1 VLGASRQRLRH
12 AVGAGAG
19 RTGQLQPTV
28 PAPERL
34 PRPRWF
40 VWFTP
45 ALGLLLG
52 GYLFFSKSFAYLHV
66 PGTPVFVG
74 EIVLAIGM
82 FEALQLPSPWRHLLS
97 RAPVLKVVLVFLAI
111 CGVRLFFD
119 YPAYGLDAARDAAIA
134 YYGLFALLTAAAAVC
149 EPTFVP
155 RLLGWYRRVLPAFLV
170 WAPVAI
176 LLSDVDALAGI
187 VVPGT
192 DTPINSFKVGDFGVQ
207 IAMAVAF
214 LWLDGTQA
222 GSGPTRRSP
231 SRTTTLSL
239 VGLVGLFVC
248 LTQNRGGFL
257 AGAVTLFVAAVYLPP
272 GRRRRL
278 ALPLV
283 SGLAVVTLFIALLNV
298 RIPISERE
306 ISLQQVTSNITSI
319 VHRQSSQQLR
329 GTVEWREQLWQR
341 LRADMLAT
349 GAWRT
354 GLGFG
359 PVLGTR
365 YGVSD
370 PSDPRPLRNIH
381 NSHLTVFAR
390 TGAVGLAV
398 WTLLWLIWC
407 VYLHRWIRRRPGGV
421 RDPRGATAGWLL
433 AGAVGLLVNAYF
445 DPSLEGPQ
453 ACIWLYVILGIGAA
467 TTRSPRSPRQP
478 ALASAGPAGERS
490 SAGAGPDPWRAA
502 TERTNATE
510 RANGRP
516 ADPAERDAPAAG
528 AERWSIARLA
538 EQGRRLQGVAR
549 RLGWAVA
556 DQALSSLTN
565 FLVGFFVARS
575 LGPTAFGA
583 FSVAFATY
591 LIALNGSRGLATD
604 PLMVRYSGV
613 QLAEWR
619 RAVAGSTG
627 TAAAVGTLGGI
638 VCAALAI
645 VVPGPTGLA
654 LVALGLSMPGLLLQ
668 DSWRFA
674 FFSAGTAGRAFAN
687 DLIRAV
693 VLLILIAA
701 VIASGRSSEFFFML
715 AWGISAT
722 IAAVAGAVQARLLPR
737 ALLAADWLR
746 RHRDLC
752 SRYLAENLSV
762 TGGTQLKFYG
772 LAAVGGIAV
781 VGTLRAAELLFGG
794 VYVLTQGIGLMAVP
808 EAVRLLR
815 QSRARLRQ
823 FCLLISAL
831 GGGGGIVCG
840 AVLLAIP
847 ESLGQ
852 RLLHESWAPAS
863 TVLLPTTVFIT
874 AFGLQMG
881 AWAGLRALAAAS
893 RSLLSQL
900 VGSVLSVAGVLAGAA
915 AAGAIGAAWGI
926 AAAGVLAATFWWWQF
941 HVGLHRF
948 REAEPET

>member
-1 VLGASRQRLRH
+1 
-12 AVGAGAG
+12 
-19 RTGQLQPTV
+19 
-28 PAPERL
+28 
-34 PRPRWF
+34 

-52 GYLFFSKSFAYLHV
+52 GYLFFSKSFAYVHV

-74 EIVLAIGM
+74 EIVLAIGI
-82 FEALQLPSPWRHLLS
+82 FEVLRLPSPWRHLLS

-111 CGVRLFFD
+111 CCVRLFSD
-119 YPAYGLDAARDAAIA
+119 YPAYGLEAVRDSAIG
-134 YYGLFALLTAAAAVC
+134 YYALFALLTAAAVVC
-149 EPTFVP
+149 EPTFLP

-170 WAPVAI
+170 WAPVAV
-176 LLSDVDALAGI
+176 LLSDVDGLSGI

-214 LWLDGTQA
+214 LWLDGAQA
-222 GSGPTRRSP
+222 RGERSRSP

-239 VGLVGLFVC
+239 VGIVGLFVC

-257 AGAVTLFVAAVYLPP
+257 AGAVTLLVAAVYLPP

-283 SGLAVVTLFIALLNV
+283 GGLAALTLLIGLLNV
-298 RIPISERE
+298 RLPISERE
-306 ISLQQVTSNITSI
+306 VSLQQVTSNILSI
-319 VHRQSSQQLR
+319 VHRDSSQQLS

-341 LRADMLAT
+341 LRADMLAS

-359 PVLGTR
+359 PVLGER

-370 PSDPRPLRNIH
+370 PSDPRPLRNVH

-390 TGAVGLAV
+390 TGAVGLVV
-398 WTLLWLIWC
+398 WALLWLAWC
-407 VYLHRWIRRRPGGV
+407 LHLHRWIRRRPGGV
-421 RDPRGATAGWLL
+421 RDPDGATAGWLL
-433 AGAVGLLVNAYF
+433 AGAVGFLVNAYF

-453 ACIWLYVILGIGAA
+453 ACIWLYVLLGIGAA
-467 TTRSPRSPRQP
+467 TTRRPRRPAFSSPGLGGGDEPRSI
-478 ALASAGPAGERS
+478 GP
-490 SAGAGPDPWRAA
+490 GPPPWHA
-502 TERTNATE
+502 TTE
-510 RANGRP
+510 GTNGRP
-516 ADPAERDAPAAG
+516 AGPAERDAPAVG
-528 AERWSIARLA
+528 TNRWNLARVA
-538 EQGRRLQGVAR
+538 EQGRRLRGVAR

-591 LIALNGSRGLATD
+591 LVALNASRGLATD
-604 PLMVRYSGV
+604 PLLVRYSGV
-613 QLAEWR
+613 QLTEWR

-627 TAAAVGTLGGI
+627 TAVTVGTLGGI
-638 VCAALAI
+638 VCAALGI
-645 VVPGPTGLA
+645 VLSGPTGLA
-654 LVALGLSMPGLLLQ
+654 LLALGLTMPGLLLQ

-687 DLIRAV
+687 DLVRAV
-693 VLLILIAA
+693 VLMVLIAL
-701 VIASGRSSEFFFML
+701 VIVSGRSSEFSFML
-715 AWGISAT
+715 AWGISAA
-722 IAAVAGAVQARLLPR
+722 IAAVVGAVQARLLPG
-737 ALLAADWLR
+737 ALQAAGWLR
-746 RHRDLC
+746 KHRDLC

-772 LAAVGGIAV
+772 LAAVGGLTV
-781 VGTLRAAELLFGG
+781 VGALRAAELLFGG

-815 QSRARLRQ
+815 QSGARLRQ

-831 GGGGGIVCG
+831 GGGGAIACG

-852 RLLHESWAPAS
+852 RLLHDSWAPAS
-863 TVLLPTTVFIT
+863 TLILPTTVFMV
-874 AFGLQMG
+874 AFGLQIG

-893 RSLLSQL
+893 RSLLSQA
-900 VGSVLSVAGVLAGAA
+900 VGSVLSLAGVLWGAA
-915 AAGAIGAAWGI
+915 AAGATGAAWGI
-926 AAAGVLAATFWWWQF
+926 AAAGVLASTFWWWQF
-941 HVGLHRF
+941 RQGLRGF
-948 REAEPET
+948 RQAEDDQAAAEPASAV

>member
-1 VLGASRQRLRH
+1 VLGTNQQRLRH
-12 AVGAGAG
+12 TAGAG
-19 RTGQLQPTV
+19 
-28 PAPERL
+28 PARPERL

-52 GYLFFSKSFAYLHV
+52 GYLFFSKSFAYVHI
-66 PGTPVFVG
+66 PGTPVFIG
-74 EIVLAIGM
+74 EIVLAIGI
-82 FEALQLPSPWRHLLS
+82 FEVLQLPSPWRHLLT
-97 RAPVLKVVLVFLAI
+97 RAPVLRVVLVFLAV
-111 CGVRLFFD
+111 CCVRLFFD
-119 YPAYGLDAARDAAIA
+119 YPAYGLDAVRDSAIG
-134 YYGLFALLTAAAAVC
+134 YYGAFALLTAAAVVC

-176 LLSDVDALAGI
+176 LLSDVAAISGI

-214 LWLDGTQA
+214 LWLDGAHARSEHT
-222 GSGPTRRSP
+222 RSP

-257 AGAVTLFVAAVYLPP
+257 AGAVTLFVAAVYLPS

-283 SGLAVVTLFIALLNV
+283 GGLAAITLLVSLLNV
-298 RIPISERE
+298 RLPISERE
-306 ISLQQVTSNITSI
+306 ISLQQVTSNISSI
-319 VHRQSSQQLR
+319 VHRENSQQLS
-329 GTVEWREQLWQR
+329 GTVEWREKLWQR
-341 LRADMLAT
+341 LRADMLSS

-359 PVLGTR
+359 PVLGER

-370 PSDPRPLRNIH
+370 PSDPRPLRNVH
-381 NSHLTVFAR
+381 NSHLTIFAR
-390 TGAVGLAV
+390 TGAVGLGV
-398 WTLLWLIWC
+398 WVLLWLVWC
-407 VYLHRWIRRRPGGV
+407 LHLHRWIRRRPGGV
-421 RDPRGATAGWLL
+421 RDPDGATAGWLL
-433 AGAVGLLVNAYF
+433 AGAIGLLVNAYF

-453 ACIWLYVILGIGAA
+453 ACIWLYVLLGIGAA
-467 TTRSPRSPRQP
+467 KTRRPRRPAFSSPSLGRGDELRS
-478 ALASAGPAGERS
+478 LGP
-490 SAGAGPDPWRAA
+490 GPTPPWRTS
-502 TERTNATE
+502 TEK
-510 RANGRP
+510 ANGQPSR
-516 ADPAERDAPAAG
+516 PAERDAPVVG
-528 AERWSIARLA
+528 TNRWNVARMA
-538 EQGRRLQGVAR
+538 EQGRRLRGLAR

-591 LIALNGSRGLATD
+591 LIALNASRGLATD
-604 PLMVRYSGV
+604 PLLVRYSGA
-613 QLAEWR
+613 QLTEWR
-619 RAVAGSTG
+619 RAVTG
-627 TAAAVGTLGGI
+627 GTGMAIAVGTVGG
-638 VCAALAI
+638 VACAALGI
-645 VVPGPTGLA
+645 VMSGPTGLA
-654 LVALGLSMPGLLLQ
+654 FLALGLTMPGLLLQ

-687 DLIRAV
+687 DLLRAV
-693 VLLILIAA
+693 VLLALIALII
-701 VIASGRSSEFFFML
+701 VSGRSSEFSFML
-715 AWGISAT
+715 VWGISAT
-722 IAAVAGAVQARLLPR
+722 IAALVGAVQARLLPGP
-737 ALLAADWLR
+737 LVAADWLR
-746 RHRDLC
+746 KHRDLC
-752 SRYLAENLSV
+752 SRYLAENLAV

-772 LAAVGGIAV
+772 LAAVGGLAV
-781 VGTLRAAELLFGG
+781 VGALRAAELLFGG

-815 QSRARLRQ
+815 QSRSRLRQ
-823 FCLLISAL
+823 FCLLISVL
-831 GGGGGIVCG
+831 GGGGAIACG
-840 AVLLAIP
+840 VVLLAIP

-852 RLLHESWAPAS
+852 RLLHNSWAPAS
-863 TVLLPTTVFIT
+863 TLILPTAVFMA
-874 AFGLQMG
+874 AFGIQMG

-893 RSLLSQL
+893 KSLLSQA
-900 VGSVLSVAGVLAGAA
+900 VGSVLSIVGVLSGAA
-915 AAGAIGAAWGI
+915 AAGATGAAWGI
-926 AAAGVLAATFWWWQF
+926 AAAGVLGATFWWWQF
-941 HVGLHRF
+941 RLGLRDL
-948 REAEPET
+948 RQAEDQHAAPERTSTF

>member
-1 VLGASRQRLRH
+1 
-12 AVGAGAG
+12 
-19 RTGQLQPTV
+19 
-28 PAPERL
+28 
-34 PRPRWF
+34 

-52 GYLFFSKSFAYLHV
+52 GYLFFSKSFAYVHV

-74 EIVLAIGM
+74 EIVLAIGI
-82 FEALQLPSPWRHLLS
+82 FEVLRLPSPWRHILR
-97 RAPVLKVVLVFLAI
+97 RAPVLKVVLAFLAI
-111 CGVRLFFD
+111 CCVRLLSD
-119 YPAYGLDAARDAAIA
+119 YPAYGLDAVRDSAIG
-134 YYGLFALLTAAAAVC
+134 YYALFALLAAAAVVC
-149 EPTFVP
+149 EPTFLP

-170 WAPVAI
+170 WAPIAI

-207 IAMAVAF
+207 IAMAVTF
-214 LWLDGTQA
+214 LWLDGAQTRSRQTNN
-222 GSGPTRRSP
+222 PTRP
-231 SRTTTLSL
+231 TTLSL

-248 LTQNRGGFL
+248 LTQSRGGFL
-257 AGAVTLFVAAVYLPP
+257 GGAATLLVAAAYLPP
-272 GRRRRL
+272 GRRQRL
-278 ALPLV
+278 ALPLLG
-283 SGLAVVTLFIALLNV
+283 GLAVITLLISLLNV

-306 ISLQQVTSNITSI
+306 VSLQQVTSNILSI
-319 VHRQSSQQLR
+319 VHRENSQQLS

-341 LRADMLAT
+341 LRADMLAS

-359 PVLGTR
+359 PVLGER

-370 PSDPRPLRNIH
+370 PNDPLPLRNVH

-390 TGAVGLAV
+390 TGVVGLGV
-398 WTLLWLIWC
+398 WALLWLVWC
-407 VYLHRWIRRRPGGV
+407 LHLHRWIRRRPGGV
-421 RDPRGATAGWLL
+421 RDPDGAIAGWVL
-433 AGAVGLLVNAYF
+433 AGAIGLLVNAYF

-453 ACIWLYVILGIGAA
+453 ACIWLYVLLGIGAA
-467 TTRSPRSPRQP
+467 KTRRPRR
-478 ALASAGPAGERS
+478 LAFSGQSLGSGDELRGIGSGPT
-490 SAGAGPDPWRAA
+490 PWGAA
-502 TERTNATE
+502 TEWP
-510 RANGRP
+510 NGRP
-516 ADPAERDAPAAG
+516 AGPAERDAPAVG
-528 AERWSIARLA
+528 TSRWNVARLA
-538 EQGRRLQGVAR
+538 EQGRRLQGTAR

-591 LIALNGSRGLATD
+591 LIALNASRGLATD

-613 QLAEWR
+613 QLTEWR

-627 TAAAVGTLGGI
+627 MAVAVGTLGGI
-638 VCAALAI
+638 VCAALGI
-645 VVPGPTGLA
+645 VVSGRTGFALLA
-654 LVALGLSMPGLLLQ
+654 LGMTMPGLLLQ

-674 FFSAGTAGRAFAN
+674 FFSAGTAGRAFTN
-687 DLIRAV
+687 DLVMAV
-693 VLLILIAA
+693 ALLVLIAL
-701 VIASGRSSEFFFML
+701 VIVSGRSSEFSFML
-715 AWGISAT
+715 VLGTSGT
-722 IAAVAGAVQARLLPR
+722 IAALVGAVQARLLPR
-737 ALLAADWLR
+737 ALLAGDWLR
-746 RHRDLC
+746 KHRDLC
-752 SRYLAENLSV
+752 SRYLAENLSI

-772 LAAVGGIAV
+772 LAAIGGLAV
-781 VGTLRAAELLFGG
+781 VGALRAAELLFGG

-808 EAVRLLR
+808 EAVRLFH
-815 QSRARLRQ
+815 QSKARLRQ

-831 GGGGGIVCG
+831 GGGGAIACG

-852 RLLHESWAPAS
+852 RLLQASWAPAS
-863 TVLLPTTVFIT
+863 DLILPTMVFMA

-893 RSLLSQL
+893 RSLLSQA
-900 VGSVLSVAGVLAGAA
+900 VGSALSIAGVLSGAA
-915 AAGAIGAAWGI
+915 AAGAIGAAWGV
-926 AAAGVLAATFWWWQF
+926 AAAGVLGATFWWWQF
-941 HVGLHRF
+941 RLGLRGV
-948 REAEPET
+948 RQAEDQQAAAEPAATF